1 MVGVGLE
8 VVAEAAVR
16 GQRDQGDRRAAV
28 DAAVGQ
34 LAADDDGAGFGGGQ
48 AVARG
53 QGEPVA
59 PGVGECG
66 GLRVAGRPG
75 RGELR
80 AEPGGLLVRR
90 LLQVVAA
97 RRVHVAGVGQHVGGR
112 FELGQVGGDA
122 VPAEQQ
128 HRGEVGADQVERV
141 VAGQG
146 FRGLVQLLESLLPLG
161 RGAQREFAAGTAAVR
176 RGELAPAVQD
186 AADPGLFGVHRQ
198 PGPAGLLVK
207 PADQRQTRGQCRAG
221 GCQGRPVNSSRT
233 PRSSNGTGASGCQAD
248 HDRAHGFRVCHALI
262 MRADVSSVRSD
273 EREPGPFG

>member
-1 MVGVGLE
+1 MAPGS
-8 VVAEAAVR
+8 VAARPSPAARASQSPQASVSAAVSGSPDGR
-16 GQRDQGDRRAAV
+16 
-28 DAAVGQ
+28 DAANFGPNQ
-34 LAADDDGAGFGGGQ
+34 AAFSSGW
-48 AVARG
+48 
-53 QGEPVA
+53 
-59 PGVGECG
+59 
-66 GLRVAGRPG
+66 
-75 RGELR
+75 
-80 AEPGGLLVRR
+80 
-90 LLQVVAA
+90 LLQVAAA

-122 VPAEQQ
+122 VPAEHQ

-207 PADQRQTRGQCRAG
+207 PADQRRP
-221 GCQGRPVNSSRT
+221 RPVPGRRL
-233 PRSSNGTGASGCQAD
+233 PGAAGELVADTQEQQRHRGIGLQAD
-248 HDRAHGFRVCHALI
+248 HDGTHRFRVCHALI
-262 MRADVSSVRSD
+262 MRADVSPARSGD
-273 EREPGPFG
+273 NGGKTRRIGRAARREAR